1 MCPDLE
7 LSDLDLAP
15 TVAGAVPGRA
25 IDGLSCAVAPGQVV
39 AVIGETGFG
48 GTRLARAVAGL
59 DEPADGRI
67 RFGDQHWSGE
77 VAPCAFV
84 PSGGGLLP
92 QLSLRR
98 NMLFG
103 VRLREEIRA
112 REESTAG
119 WLERRRI
126 RWRRYGQD
134 SDQVDRMLAAFRL
147 SAVERY
153 VPDRVSAAQRM
164 LTALGRA
171 LLHGRPVLVVDATGG
186 QEPDDAYVQLL
197 DQARAQRPDLAV
209 LLCTDRPGLLRARTD
224 PYAID
229 WVVVVGY
236 RGTVVA
242 QGPTA
247 AVVRPASVDAAA
259 VLYGDPMLIVPV
271 DDWPTEWGVPG
282 PAPAPGADWMAVG
295 APTTSPAGS
304 AGRARGSQL
313 VVEVL
318 GPHERPRFQ
327 RVRAVAGGRRDW
339 LLRLRRPVPVGHRV
353 RVSATPG
360 RAVRVPL
367 DAAAPS
373 APLPPL
379 ATDPPG
385 APS

>member
-7 LSDLDLAP
+7 LTDLELAP
-15 TVAGAVPGRA
+15 TATGGVPGRA
-25 IDGLSCAVAPGQVV
+25 VDGLRCAVAPGQVV

-48 GTRLARAVAGL
+48 GTRLARAVVGL
-59 DEPADGRI
+59 DEPAGGRI
-67 RFGDQHWSGE
+67 TFGEHQWSADE
-77 VAPCAFV
+77 APCAFV
-84 PSGGGLLP
+84 PSGGGLIP

-103 VRLREEIRA
+103 ARLREEIRA

-134 SDQVDRMLAAFRL
+134 SDQVDRMLTAFQL
-147 SAVERY
+147 SSVERY

-197 DQARAQRPDLAV
+197 DQARTQRPDLAV

-236 RGTVVA
+236 QGTVVA
-242 QGPTA
+242 QGPPA
-247 AVVRPASVDAAA
+247 AVARPGSVDSAA

-271 DDWPTEWGVPG
+271 DDWPTEWGA
-282 PAPAPGADWMAVG
+282 PAPAPTPGADWMVVG
-295 APTTSPAGS
+295 APAASTTGTAR
-304 AGRARGSQL
+304 RARGSQL

-327 RVRAVAGGRRDW
+327 RVRAVRGGRRDW
-339 LLRLRRPVPVGHRV
+339 LLRLPQPVPVGHRV
-353 RVSATPG
+353 RVTATPG

-367 DAAAPS
+367 NAAAPS
-373 APLPPL
+373 APVPPD
-379 ATDPPG
+379 AG
-385 APS
+385 VPS